1 MPLNLGAAARAYGV
15 ARPAPVRPS
24 AAPNQTPDAPTS
36 GTAPKTVN
44 GLVAG
49 AVRVPA
55 DPANAP
61 ATTPQAAFAMYT
73 RAADRIEAAVQV
85 AVGRTI
91 DVRG

>member
-1 MPLNLGAAARAYGV
+1 MPLNFGAAARAYGV
-15 ARPAPVRPS
+15 ARPAPIRPAAS
-24 AAPNQTPDAPTS
+24 PETATSPAAPKA
-36 GTAPKTVN
+36 VN